1 MKISHPR
8 YLLFGGVAVTSGSA
22 LAGLLPPV
30 EAAVSG
36 FDLGVIA
43 FVLSCIPLWRNGKAG
58 HLRMQAQRDDV
69 GQGAL
74 LTITGLISAVM
85 LGVVATLV
93 MERGNLGI
101 VHVAILVAT
110 LVASWTFTNLVL
122 TFHYARLY
130 YSPAHGGD
138 HQGLDFPGVD
148 EPDFSDFVNFA
159 FVIGMT
165 CQTADIAITKT
176 AMRRIVTGHGLFAF
190 FFNLGVLALTVNVLA
205 GGAG

>member
-8 YLLFGGVAVTSGSA
+8 YLLFGGVAVASGSV
-22 LAGLLPPV
+22 LAAILPPV

-36 FDLGVIA
+36 FDLGVLA
-43 FVLSCIPLWRNGKAG
+43 FVLSCIPLWRDGKAN

-69 GQGAL
+69 GQGTL
-74 LTITGLISAVM
+74 LTITGMISAVM
-85 LGVVATLV
+85 LGVVAKLV

-101 VHVAILVAT
+101 VHVAILVVT

-130 YSPAHGGD
+130 YSPATGGD
-138 HQGLDFPGVD
+138 HQGLDFPGDD

-165 CQTADIAITKT
+165 CQTADIAITK
-176 AMRRIVTGHGLFAF
+176 AAVRRIVTGHGLFAF